1 MIDFIFLDF
10 HWTQLLQPQWYIAN
24 GGLWLVLFVV
34 FAETG
39 LFAGFFL
46 PGDSLLF
53 VSGIYASEITQ
64 SNGTVEPGLAHQFLS
79 IIGLGGVQ
87 NHWVDLL
94 VLIALISVAG
104 IVGNTVG
111 YWFGRKGGPAL
122 YKRKDSFL
130 FKQRYLHQAKDF
142 YDKNGGFAII
152 VARFVPFVRTF
163 APIVA
168 GIVQMDRKKY
178 FYYNVVGCIAWVTSM
193 VCAGYFL
200 NRAFPILQT
209 KLELIVIGIV
219 LISTLPIIYKMIK
232 SKREKK
238 KNDRP
243 AV

>member
-1 MIDFIFLDF
+1 MLDFIFLDF

-53 VSGIYASEITQ
+53 VAGIYASEIKQ
-64 SNGTVEPGLAHQFLS
+64 ANGAIEPGLAHQFLN
-79 IIGLGGVQ
+79 ILGMGGIQ
-87 NHWVDLL
+87 NQWLNL
-94 VLIALISVAG
+94 FVLIILISVAG
-104 IVGNTVG
+104 IIGNQVG
-111 YWFGRKGGPAL
+111 YWFGRKSGPAL
-122 YKRKDSFL
+122 YKRKDTFF
-130 FKQRYLHQAKDF
+130 FKQRYLYQAKEF

-152 VARFVPFVRTF
+152 VARFVPFIRTF

-168 GIVQMDRKKY
+168 GIVRMDRKKY
-178 FYYNVVGCIAWVTSM
+178 FFYNVVGCIAWVTTM

-200 NRAFPILQT
+200 NKAFPILQE

-219 LISTLPIIYKMIK
+219 LISTLPIIFKMIK

-238 KNDRP
+238 KN
-243 AV
+243 AVQ

>member
-1 MIDFIFLDF
+1 MLDFILLDF
-10 HWTQLLQPQWYIAN
+10 HWTQLLQPQWYIAH

-53 VSGIYASEITQ
+53 VSGIYAHQITQ
-64 SNGTVEPGLAHQFLS
+64 ADKTVEPGLAHQFLDV
-79 IIGLGGVQ
+79 IGLGGIQ
-87 NHWVDLL
+87 NPYVDLV
-94 VLIALISVAG
+94 VLISLISIAG
-104 IVGNTVG
+104 ILGNTVG
-111 YWFGRKGGPAL
+111 YWFGRKSGPTL
-122 YKRKDSFL
+122 YSRKDTFF
-130 FKQRYLHQAKDF
+130 FKQKYLHQAKEF

-152 VARFVPFVRTF
+152 VARFVPFIRTF

-168 GIVQMDRKKY
+168 GIVQMDKKKY
-178 FYYNVVGCIAWVTSM
+178 FFYNVVGCFAWVITM

-200 NRAFPILQT
+200 NKAFPILQT

-219 LISTLPIIYKMIK
+219 LVSTLPIIFKMIQ

-238 KNDRP
+238 KNGGN
-243 AV
+243 